1 MPNHRWLLLEKIQ
14 QELTTPAD
22 LPRGL
27 MSAMVERLDE
37 ALLSPSRAQLDALAE
52 QFTGL
57 FEQLVKI
64 TPPDIALA
72 ALQSNQ
78 PDSPERIGYTLG
90 QVGFAQL
97 LAAQAAAR
105 RVDDSFAP
113 LLNDS
118 RYKPYV
124 DLLAENELTGKELAA
139 KIDEVEET
147 VSRKLRFL
155 REQGITEFRREGT
168 RLFNFLTPAAQSII
182 NERNAAQS
190 ANNRNRPVIKVNLMP
205 LTEKTPPQLRT
216 GFNFTS
222 THESA
227 LAVRK

>member
-1 MPNHRWLLLEKIQ
+1 MSNHRWLLLEKIQ

-78 PDSPERIGYTLG
+78 PESPERIGYTLG

-139 KIDEVEET
+139 RTAEVEET

-182 NERNAAQS
+182 SERKAALRENS
-190 ANNRNRPVIKVNLMP
+190 EDSIVIKLD
-205 LTEKTPPQLRT
+205 LGHLKDKTPAQLRT
-216 GFNFTS
+216 SFNFNS
-222 THESA
+222 TPASA
-227 LAVRK
+227 QAAQK